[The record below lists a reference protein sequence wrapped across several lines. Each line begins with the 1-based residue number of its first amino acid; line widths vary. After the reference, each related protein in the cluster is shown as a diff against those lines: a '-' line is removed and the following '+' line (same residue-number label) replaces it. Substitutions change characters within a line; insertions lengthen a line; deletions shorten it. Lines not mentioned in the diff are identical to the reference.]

1 VGPQARNISLYN
13 LERAGQLSSWFPGFD
28 VAGARDGSWD
38 GHRLALLHL
47 ATKLSLM
54 GANVDEQ
61 SATYTCIWT
70 VSTEPSDGH
79 CSVPSHCTGRRYFQ
93 LPVRGGGYE
102 APGMGLP
109 MWC

>member
-70 VSTEPSDGH
+70 VADR
-79 CSVPSHCTGRRYFQ
+79 CVYRAF
-93 LPVRGGGYE
+93 
-102 APGMGLP
+102 
-109 MWC
+109 